1 MTHRCARC
9 GEHKPLTE
17 FYRQTSRTDASS
29 DNRGGYCKPC
39 QRAYRAQN
47 RERTRAVKRAWRY
60 RTNYGLTL
68 DDFEALYVA
77 QQGQCAICDKPLDKD
92 PTGAKHSTNVDHDHQ
107 TGEVRGLLCSGCN
120 FAIGVFNDQ
129 PERLHKAANYLTNPP
144 AKALDLPL
152 KTERDAVNVRELHL
166 FDAA

>member
-1 MTHRCARC
+1 
-9 GEHKPLTE
+9 
-17 FYRQTSRTDASS
+17 
-29 DNRGGYCKPC
+29 
-39 QRAYRAQN
+39 
-47 RERTRAVKRAWRY
+47 VKRAWRY

-77 QQGQCAICDKPLDKD
+77 QQGQCAICDKPL
-92 PTGAKHSTNVDHDHQ
+92 DHQ

>member
-68 DDFEALYVA
+68 DDFEAQDRERRRKRA
-77 QQGQCAICDKPLDKD
+77 RAPPLRR
-92 PTGAKHSTNVDHDHQ
+92 G
-107 TGEVRGLLCSGCN
+107 VRLPCSL
-120 FAIGVFNDQ
+120 A
-129 PERLHKAANYLTNPP
+129 
-144 AKALDLPL
+144 
-152 KTERDAVNVRELHL
+152 
-166 FDAA
+166 